1 MPKSTAKLSNLR
13 IAPRKVRV
21 VADLVRGQSV
31 GSALNVL
38 KFTPKS
44 AAKPLAKLLASAVA
58 NAKQKDEAVDAD
70 GLVVHSITVD
80 QGPTLR
86 RFMPRA
92 MGRATRINKKTSH
105 VQVILE
111 NRPEAR

>member
-1 MPKSTAKLSNLR
+1 
-13 IAPRKVRV
+13 
-21 VADLVRGQSV
+21 
-31 GSALNVL
+31 
-38 KFTPKS
+38 
-44 AAKPLAKLLASAVA
+44 VA
-58 NAKQKDEAVDAD
+58 NAKQKDEALDAD
-70 GLVVHSITVD
+70 RLVVQTITVD

-105 VQVILE
+105 VYIVLE